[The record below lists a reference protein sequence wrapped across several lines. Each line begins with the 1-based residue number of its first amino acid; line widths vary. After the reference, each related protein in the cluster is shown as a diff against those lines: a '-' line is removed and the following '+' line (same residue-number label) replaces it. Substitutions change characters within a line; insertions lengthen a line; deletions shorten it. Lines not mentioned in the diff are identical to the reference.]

1 MTEERSGCSSIEE
14 LQGVRRVEMKSRL
27 IPEIILVQFSI
38 DQGNIFC
45 RLTFSVEPN
54 IFKHRK
60 NFTLKQKWPY
70 CEIV

>member
-1 MTEERSGCSSIEE
+1 
-14 LQGVRRVEMKSRL
+14 MKSRL